1 MTITTGYFIDAS
13 PSDPNAVWTWDDRAF
28 DGDENPS
35 DYAYTFD
42 NGSISLNYNYGKTTN
57 ISEVSGETITEVKVR
72 LFKDNTT
79 GAANG
84 AIYTQSLGELLGTA
98 ICPDGISWGDW
109 IILPTPSGGWTWD
122 KLANL
127 EIKLYKTGGESFTV
141 VNVVKIEVTSEE
153 VSIETKTSV
162 GSANARIAVTTE
174 SDGTFNSRINVI
186 TESVGSFNARIF
198 VIETNE
204 TSVDVTLTTS
214 SNQEIELE
222 TATNQNPTLITS
234 TNKEIILN

>member
-28 DGDENPS
+28 NGDEDPT

-79 GAANG
+79 GTVNG

-98 ICPDGISWGDW
+98 ISPDGASWGDW
-109 IILPTPSGGWTWD
+109 LILSTPISGWTWD
-122 KLANL
+122 KVANL
-127 EIKLYKTGGESFTV
+127 EAKLYKTGGESFIV
-141 VNVVKIEVTSEE
+141 VNVVKIEVTSELDP
-153 VSIETKTSV
+153 TKTSI

-174 SDGTFNSRINVI
+174 SDGTFNSRINVV
-186 TESVGSFNARIF
+186 TESIGSFNARIY
-198 VIETNE
+198 IATINE
-204 TSVDVTLTTS
+204 TSIDVTLK
-214 SNQEIELE
+214 
-222 TATNQNPTLITS
+222 TS
-234 TNKEIILN
+234 TNKNIQLKAFTNKIIKLKSSTNKNIILK